1 MSQLLIYIVY
11 AILGLIGGIAL
22 LAYSSDKAVEHSI
35 SIASRLRVS
44 PFMIGLVIVSLGTD
58 LPEISNSI
66 ISSAIGHADINVG
79 DSFGSILTQITLVLG
94 LVAILGVTFKVK
106 RDEVIVI
113 GACEILALIAAVS
126 IVEKG
131 YISRMNAFFLVAS
144 WPLLMLIVT
153 NIIKKDYS
161 IQNTDRRLHRHVAI
175 AVIGYIGI
183 ALGAYVV
190 VNSVVALSSLLY
202 IDEYLISFFI
212 VAIGTSLPELA
223 VDLTAIRKKQYEI
236 AIGDAI
242 GSCLVDASVSVGIG
256 PLVSPISPVT
266 VSGGLAETTGLYAL
280 FASAIVL
287 SALALRQRLDS
298 KIGVLFLIVYGLSYA
313 VFYIW

>member
-1 MSQLLIYIVY
+1 MFEFSFKKKVFQLLIYIIY
-11 AILGLIGGIAL
+11 ALLGLIGGIAL

-35 SIASRLRVS
+35 SIASRLGIS
-44 PFMIGLVIVSLGTD
+44 PLMIGLVIVSLGTD

-66 ISSAIGHADINVG
+66 ISSAIGHGDISVG

-94 LVAILGVTFKVK
+94 IVAILGVTFKVK
-106 RDEVIVI
+106 RDEIIVI

-144 WPLLMLIVT
+144 WPLLMLIIK

-175 AVIGYIGI
+175 AVLGYIGI

-202 IDEYLISFFI
+202 IDEYIL
-212 VAIGTSLPELA
+212 ASL
-223 VDLTAIRKKQYEI
+223 
-236 AIGDAI
+236 
-242 GSCLVDASVSVGIG
+242 
-256 PLVSPISPVT
+256 
-266 VSGGLAETTGLYAL
+266 
-280 FASAIVL
+280 
-287 SALALRQRLDS
+287 
-298 KIGVLFLIVYGLSYA
+298 
-313 VFYIW
+313 

>member
-1 MSQLLIYIVY
+1 VSLLLIYIVP
-11 AILGLIGGIAL
+11 AVLGLIGGIAL

-35 SIASRLRVS
+35 NIASRLGVS
-44 PFMIGLVIVSLGTD
+44 PLMIGLVVVSLGTD

-66 ISSAIGHADINVG
+66 ISSAMGHADINVG

-94 LVAILGVTFKVK
+94 IIAILGVAFKVK

-131 YISRMNAFFLVAS
+131 SISRMNAFFLVAS
-144 WPLLMLIVT
+144 WPLLMLIIR

-161 IQNTDRRLHRHVAI
+161 IQTTDRRLHQHIAI
-175 AVIGYIGI
+175 AAIGYAGI

-190 VNSVVALSSLLY
+190 VNSVVALSSFLY
-202 IDEYLISFFI
+202 VDEYIISFFI

-256 PLVSPISPVT
+256 PLVSPNSPVT

-280 FASAIVL
+280 FASVIVI

-298 KIGVLFLIVYGLSYA
+298 KIGVLFLIVYGFSYA
-313 VFYIW
+313 VLYI

>member
-1 MSQLLIYIVY
+1 VSQLLTIIYAVF
-11 AILGLIGGIAL
+11 GLIAGIAL

-35 SIASRLRVS
+35 SMASRLGVS
-44 PFMIGLVIVSLGTD
+44 PLIIGLVIVSLGTD
-58 LPEISNSI
+58 LPEILNSI
-66 ISSAIGHADINVG
+66 ISSAIGHGNINVG
-79 DSFGSILTQITLVLG
+79 DSFGSVLTQITLVLG

-131 YISRMNAFFLVAS
+131 YISRTNAFFLVAS
-144 WPLLMLIVT
+144 WPLLMLIIT
-153 NIIKKDYS
+153 NIMKKDYS
-161 IQNTDRRLHRHVAI
+161 IQNTDRKLQHHVAI
-175 AVIGYIGI
+175 AVIGYAGV

-190 VNSVVALSSLLY
+190 VNSVVALSTLLN
-202 IDEYLISFFI
+202 IDEYIISFFL

-242 GSCLVDASVSVGIG
+242 GSCIVDASLSVGIG
-256 PLVSPISPVT
+256 PLVSPISPTT
-266 VSGGLAETTGLYAL
+266 VSGRIAETTGLYAL
-280 FASAIVL
+280 FASVIVI
-287 SALALRQRLDS
+287 SVLALRQRLDS
-298 KIGVLFLIVYGLSYA
+298 KIGLLFIIIYGLSYA
-313 VFYIW
+313 VLYI

>member
-1 MSQLLIYIVY
+1 VFQLLIYVIY

-35 SIASRLRVS
+35 SIASRLGVS
-44 PFMIGLVIVSLGTD
+44 PLMIGVVVVSLGTD

-106 RDEVIVI
+106 REEVIVI

-131 YISRMNAFFLVAS
+131 YISRMNAFFLVIS
-144 WPLLMLIVT
+144 WPLLMLIIK
-153 NIIKKDYS
+153 NIMKKDYTV
-161 IQNTDRRLHRHVAI
+161 QNTDRKLYHHAAI
-175 AVIGYIGI
+175 AIIGYAGI
-183 ALGAYVV
+183 ALGAYIV
-190 VNSVVALSSLLY
+190 VNSVIALSNFLN
-202 IDEYLISFFI
+202 IEEYVISFFL

-242 GSCLVDASVSVGIG
+242 GSCLVDASLSVGIG

-266 VSGGLAETTGLYAL
+266 VSGRIAETTGLYAL
-280 FASAIVL
+280 LASVIVI
-287 SALALRQRLDS
+287 SALALRRRLDS
-298 KIGVLFLIVYGLSYA
+298 KIGVLFIIVYGLSYA
-313 VFYIW
+313 LLYI

>member
-1 MSQLLIYIVY
+1 VSLLLIYIVP
-11 AILGLIGGIAL
+11 ALLGLIGGIAL

-35 SIASRLRVS
+35 SIASRLGVS
-44 PFMIGLVIVSLGTD
+44 PLMIGLVVVSLGTD

-66 ISSAIGHADINVG
+66 ISSAMGHADINVG

-94 LVAILGVTFKVK
+94 IIAILGVAFKVK

-131 YISRMNAFFLVAS
+131 SISRMNAFFLVAS
-144 WPLLMLIVT
+144 WPLLMLIIR

-161 IQNTDRRLHRHVAI
+161 IQTTDRRLHQHIAI
-175 AVIGYIGI
+175 AAIGYAGI

-190 VNSVVALSSLLY
+190 VNSVVALSSFLY
-202 IDEYLISFFI
+202 VDEYIISFFI

-256 PLVSPISPVT
+256 PLVSPNSPVT

-280 FASAIVL
+280 FASVIVI

-298 KIGVLFLIVYGLSYA
+298 KIGVLFLIVYGFSYA
-313 VFYIW
+313 VLYI